1 MSNPLSNSIDN
12 LQTIIDQSTIIL
24 QSPNLSATEKA
35 QIQGML
41 TSAHS
46 ALSGLLT
53 SENNKNTA
61 FGESYTQASEAMTFV
76 NQAKSLLDNMYTDET
91 AELNNLR
98 TTNATQ
104 LKQIQ
109 FNNYFSQKY
118 NYNVGIMKIL
128 VITSVLLMICIF
140 LHTRNLIPSF
150 LYTIILAIIIAV
162 AVIIVFTMLISE
174 VKRSNT
180 NFNEFQW
187 APPKT

>member
-1 MSNPLSNSIDN
+1 MSNPLSISIDN
-12 LQTIIDQSTIIL
+12 LQTIIDQSTTIL

-91 AELNNLR
+91 NELNNLR
-98 TTNATQ
+98 ITNATQ

-162 AVIIVFTMLISE
+162 AVIIIFTMLISE

>member
-91 AELNNLR
+91 TELNNLR

-118 NYNVGIMKIL
+118 NYNFGIMKIL